1 MSGERCDIVYWDYV
15 WLNAIRYS
23 ETCCDMGR
31 EWDDPASCTLLQYV
45 TDDVCENNEGSFT
58 KFEIDSKQLNF
69 FIESK
74 TMSNS
79 KDFW

>member
-1 MSGERCDIVYWDYV
+1 
-15 WLNAIRYS
+15 
-23 ETCCDMGR
+23 MGR
-31 EWDDPASCTLLQYV
+31 EWYDPASWLLQYV
-45 TDDVCENNEGSFT
+45 TDDVCENNEGSL

-79 KDFW
+79 KDFLIKCYD